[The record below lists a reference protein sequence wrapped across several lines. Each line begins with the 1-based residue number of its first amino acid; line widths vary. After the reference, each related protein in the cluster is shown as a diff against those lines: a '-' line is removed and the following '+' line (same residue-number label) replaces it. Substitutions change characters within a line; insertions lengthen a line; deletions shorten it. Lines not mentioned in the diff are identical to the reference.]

1 MKKISIICIA
11 AATLMALIVACVKEL
26 DVCSETELIG
36 TVVEKS
42 TMTPL
47 SDVMV
52 SVTDGDHIH
61 SSTITGAD
69 GTFRLKVDFD
79 KVEKDSYLYF
89 SKSPYRKEEDLH
101 GMGKEEYNYKYVA
114 LYDKTDPQFLPKVST
129 IAPYRRGTIV
139 TTGGEVTSDG
149 GWPVIARGVCYGTS
163 SNPDLSSSHHH
174 TTNGEGTGSFPSS
187 LSVTS
192 TGIYYIRAYA
202 TNENGTSYGKTF
214 AVNDLPTFTCAGHTY
229 KVAPAASTTMS
240 WQNAMNYC
248 NNLDLY
254 GYTDWRLPTREEMG
268 VMLNN
273 AERIGGF
280 EYGGSWWTSSEYNS
294 SYAYCWLP
302 YNYGGWYDDD
312 RSKGNLYN
320 VRPIRVDY

>member
-52 SVTDGDHIH
+52 CVTDGDHIH

-79 KVEKDSYLYF
+79 KLENGSYLYF
-89 SKSPYRKEEDLH
+89 SKSQYTKKEDLH

-114 LYDKTDPQFLPKVST
+114 LYDKTDPEFLPVVNT
-129 IAPYRRGTIV
+129 IPPYRIGTNV
-139 TTGGEVTSDG
+139 TTGGEVAGDG
-149 GWPVIARGVCYGTS
+149 GSPVTARGVCWGTT
-163 SNPDLSSSHHH
+163 SNPDVSSSHQH
-174 TTNGEGTGSFPSS
+174 TTNGDGTGSFPSS
-187 LSVTS
+187 FSVPS
-192 TGIYYIRAYA
+192 TGVYYICAYA

-214 AVNDLPTFTCAGHTY
+214 AVNDLPTFTFSGHTY
-229 KVAPAASTTMS
+229 KVAPAAESPMRWS
-240 WQNAMNYC
+240 NANSYC
-248 NNLDLY
+248 SNLELY
-254 GYTDWRLPTREEMG
+254 GYTDWKLPSSAEAHAMYETFGRLGWFWTST
-268 VMLNN
+268 
-273 AERIGGF
+273 ID
-280 EYGGSWWTSSEYNS
+280 GGS
-294 SYAYCWLP
+294 AIAM
-302 YNYGGWYDDD
+302 
-312 RSKGNLYN
+312 GNDGASHSHPMSADCY
-320 VRPIRVDY
+320 VYPVRVDY